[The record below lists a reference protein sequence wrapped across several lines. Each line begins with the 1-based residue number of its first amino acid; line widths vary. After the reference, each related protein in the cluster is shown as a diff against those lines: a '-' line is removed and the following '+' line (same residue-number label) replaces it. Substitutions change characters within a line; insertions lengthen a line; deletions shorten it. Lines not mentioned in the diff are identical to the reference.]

1 MVKPAE
7 YKHPTPKKNIIGI
20 NLSGDIVSRNRN
32 TQNKP
37 LIELSVARKVSA
49 TGCTYI
55 DIRCRTEKIVKTTTQ
70 NGIGRIVIKPDAS
83 NVAISIATPN
93 IDNAETISRQRA
105 SCGRNVFITL

>member
-37 LIELSVARKVSA
+37 LIALSEARSVSA
-49 TGCTYI
+49 TGCAYMDT
-55 DIRCRTEKIVKTTTQ
+55 RCNEANTDSITTQ
-70 NGIGRIVIKPDAS
+70 NGIGRIIINPSPPKTE
-83 NVAISIATPN
+83 ISTESPN
-93 IDNAETISRQRA
+93 SDRAETISIHRA
-105 SCGRNVFITL
+105 S